1 MWQPRGM
8 WQVLVPVKG
17 GVRAKSRLALDREVR
32 RELAS
37 AMASDTVDAV
47 LACPTVSQV
56 TVLSSP
62 SVTAGLGT
70 SAHVLVEPEHP
81 PSPSP
86 LNELIDWAMAQ
97 LPFGPVAVV
106 MGDLPALT
114 PQALR
119 EILEGAEGFVR
130 AMVVDRHGTGTTV
143 LTGRSRD
150 ELRPAFGPDSAK
162 THEAGGAR
170 SIDATAGARCD
181 VDDLE
186 DLRHATALGVGP
198 RTLALL
204 ADRSVVLPGGPGGG
218 D

>member
-1 MWQPRGM
+1 M

-17 GVRAKSRLALDREVR
+17 GVRAKSRLALDPEVR

-37 AMASDTVDAV
+37 AMAADTVAAV
-47 LACPTVSQV
+47 HGCPTVAEV

-62 SVTAGLGT
+62 SVAAGLET
-70 SAHVLVEPEHP
+70 PTHVLVEPEHP
-81 PSPSP
+81 PSHPGSHP
-86 LNELIDWAMAQ
+86 GLNELIDWAVAQ
-97 LPFGPVAVV
+97 LPVGPVAVV

-119 EILEGAEGFVR
+119 EILEGAEGSVR

-162 THEAGGAR
+162 AHEAGGAR

-186 DLRHATALGVGP
+186 DLRHAAALGVGP

-204 ADRSVVLPGGPGGG
+204 TDRTVVLPVVRAAA

>member
-1 MWQPRGM
+1 M

-17 GVRAKSRLALDREVR
+17 GVRAKSRLALDPEVR

-47 LACPTVSQV
+47 HACPTVSQV

-62 SVTAGLGT
+62 SVAAGLGT
-70 SAHVLVEPEHP
+70 PAHVLVEPEHP
-81 PSPSP
+81 PSDPGSHP
-86 LNELIDWAMAQ
+86 GLNELIDWAVAQ
-97 LPFGPVAVV
+97 LPVGPVAVV

-114 PQALR
+114 PQALG
-119 EILEGAEGFVR
+119 EILEVARDCTR
-130 AMVVDRHGTGTTV
+130 ALVVDRHGTGTTV
-143 LTGRSRD
+143 LTSRSRD
-150 ELRPAFGPDSAK
+150 ELQPAFGRDSAQA
-162 THEAGGAR
+162 HEAGGAHA
-170 SIDATAGARCD
+170 IDASAGARCD

-186 DLRHATALGVGP
+186 DLRHAAALGVGP

-204 ADRSVVLPGGPGGG
+204 ADRTVVLPVVRAAA